1 MINQCQNA
9 FRGNYLQRYNP
20 MIGPSLL
27 KARPKMQ
34 SQASAAT
41 STMNKSSETAE
52 QCPLF
57 WPGGAVQAGKA
68 EGGEESG
75 QTER

>member
-1 MINQCQNA
+1 ML
-9 FRGNYLQRYNP
+9 NYYG
-20 MIGPSLL
+20 ICPSLNYNFEL
-27 KARPKMQ
+27 IVY
-34 SQASAAT
+34 T
-41 STMNKSSETAE
+41 VIINKSSETAE

>member
-34 SQASAAT
+34 SQASAAI
-41 STMNKSSETAE
+41 STMNKSSMTIR
-52 QCPLF
+52 PPMVVRRPRVDSSNIPKVHLYIHTIF
-57 WPGGAVQAGKA
+57 
-68 EGGEESG
+68 
-75 QTER
+75 